1 MFTEYAKTQFAQ
13 FPLYH
18 QYEGMEVGAE
28 SMKIAQSILAKASGD
43 YTVLVLHS
51 NLWDLKFRQ
60 NYVPVEYNSF
70 AIRNATDADLFD
82 VYLMDED
89 SQYLNSR
96 EGVMQHDVVL
106 VAESLMDEVYAW
118 EHYPEV

>member
-1 MFTEYAKTQFAQ
+1 MFTEYAQVRPAQ
-13 FPLYH
+13 YPLYY
-18 QYEGMEVGAE
+18 QYEGMEVGAD
-28 SMKIAQSILAKASGD
+28 SMKMAQEIFAKCSGD
-43 YTVLVLHS
+43 ERVLILHS

-60 NYVPVEYNSF
+60 NYVPVECNAF
-70 AIRNATDADLFD
+70 AIRNATDTDLFD

-106 VAESLMDEVYAW
+106 VAESLMSEVHAW

>member
-13 FPLYH
+13 FPFYH

-28 SMKIAQSILAKASGD
+28 SMKTAQEILAKASGD
-43 YTVLVLHS
+43 ETVQTLHRK
-51 NLWDLKFRQ
+51 LYDFKLRQ
-60 NYVPVEYNSF
+60 NYVPVEYSSF

-96 EGVMQHDVVL
+96 EGVNHEDVVL
-106 VAESLMDEVYAW
+106 VAESLMSEVYA
-118 EHYPEV
+118 